1 MKFAYIKE
9 LYRFVPDEFF
19 EGASLNLDEVLDQ
32 SARIVYTNEDEDE
45 FDSNELNSLLQKA
58 INDSSVT
65 KPVTDFKL
73 SAELHQYLSECG
85 MNRNIAAT
93 KDVWEFYTVFYCMDY
108 VRWRWEKNDK
118 VAKNRVIRPE
128 KGIRNSLSRLW
139 WWAEM
144 TINTDESDPYHL
156 TKNSSVTQDAIQFAM
171 DTIMPTN
178 KKILTFIL
186 KYIINRGY
194 GSREVQNLFSKAR
207 ALNASRKIEFIDEDE
222 LERTFDVLMSFGS

>member
-9 LYRFVPDEFF
+9 LYKLVPDEFF

-32 SARIVYTNEDEDE
+32 GAKIVYTNEDEDE
-45 FDSNELNSLLQKA
+45 FDSNELNSLLQEA
-58 INDSSVT
+58 INDSSVR

-85 MNRNIAAT
+85 MNRNIASIN
-93 KDVWEFYTVFYCMDY
+93 DVWEYYTVFYYMDY
-108 VRWRWEKNDK
+108 VKWRWGERP
-118 VAKNRVIRPE
+118 AKERVIRPE

-144 TINTDESDPYHL
+144 TFDGDEDDPYHL
-156 TKNSSVTQDAIQFAM
+156 TKKNVTQNGIQFSL

-178 KKILTFIL
+178 KKILPRIL
-186 KYIINRGY
+186 EYIINN
-194 GSREVQNLFSKAR
+194 NLSSDDVETFFSKAR

-222 LERTFDVLMSFGS
+222 LERTFDALMSFGS